1 VSGLADDE
9 QEQEAEE
16 PEAEADGAQEEE
28 DQVDSG
34 ALPSIDDLM
43 AALNQIKVGEL
54 LLSTVS
60 TLASIAYGRLES
72 RDLSEAKAAIDA
84 IRALLP
90 VLEGQV
96 DDGMRR
102 DFEQALTNLQL
113 AYANAVSPAE

>member
-1 VSGLADDE
+1 VSGLAEDE
-9 QEQEAEE
+9 HEQKAQEPEAQAEDAQEQE
-16 PEAEADGAQEEE
+16 
-28 DQVDSG
+28 DQGESG
-34 ALPSIDDLM
+34 ALPSMDDLM

-72 RDLSEAKAAIDA
+72 RDLSEAKTAIDA

-96 DDGMRR
+96 DDGIRR

-113 AYANAVSPAE
+113 AYADAVASAE